1 MTTGLTYA
9 QYVTQI
15 ATLAVVDENDA
26 AFVTILPQMTTYA
39 ENRMCRDLDFLSTV
53 QSVTDPTYVTV
64 DANPHLA
71 IPAADFVTL
80 QQINLITPAG
90 EDDPLLGEIVPL
102 TPATKEWLDVVY
114 PSAASKGVPQYF
126 AMLDQSTIKLGP
138 WPDDAYFAQVVG
150 TFRPD
155 SLSSTTTTTFISL
168 YLPDLFIM
176 ASMIYITAY
185 QRNFGKIADEPEMA
199 GSYESQY
206 MKLLAGAQVEEARKK
221 FQASGWTSMSPPVA
235 ATPSR

>member
-1 MTTGLTYA
+1 MTTGLTYPL
-9 QYVTQI
+9 YVTQI
-15 ATLAVVDENDA
+15 ATLAVVDEADA
-26 AFVTILPQMTTYA
+26 AFVAIIPQMITYA
-39 ENRMCRDLDFLSTV
+39 TNRMCRDLDFLSTV
-53 QSVTDPTYVTV
+53 QSTTDYSTVNGIPTV
-64 DANPHLA
+64 A

-80 QQINLITPAG
+80 QQINVITPAG
-90 EDDPLLGEIVPL
+90 TTDPTFGTLIPL
-102 TPATKEWLDVVY
+102 TPVTKEWLDVVY
-114 PSAASKGVPQYF
+114 PSATSKDAPQFF

-138 WPDDAYFAQVVG
+138 WPDAAYRLQSVG

-155 SLSSTTTTTFISL
+155 SLSATPPNDTTFISL

-176 ASMIYITAY
+176 ASMIYITGF
-185 QRNFGKIADEPEMA
+185 QRNYGKISDEPEMA

-206 MKLLAGAQVEEARKK
+206 QKLLAGAQVEEARKK